1 MLWQRN
7 LSWPCFRSKKCVKT
21 RDFFLWRFGFA
32 LLIVVMPFGFVLF
45 VTTHLS
51 LQYENSIQTKFEVF
65 VCYLPEV
72 LNVQTDIFSTSYC
85 FFRMNFVLLWHW
97 HFYVKLEFFCNEEV
111 GLGFKCCMKI
121 TKQLCTSY
129 KVFKGV
135 ENSEHCRTI

>member
-1 MLWQRN
+1 MKISGAQWFEIKLNRFQGLTVYCN
-7 LSWPCFRSKKCVKT
+7 ICFGKETYPDLADQKMRQNAW
-21 RDFFLWRFGFA
+21 FFLWRFGFA

-97 HFYVKLEFFCNEEV
+97 HFYVKLEFFCNEP
-111 GLGFKCCMKI
+111 
-121 TKQLCTSY
+121 
-129 KVFKGV
+129 KV
-135 ENSEHCRTI
+135 

>member
-1 MLWQRN
+1 
-7 LSWPCFRSKKCVKT
+7 
-21 RDFFLWRFGFA
+21 
-32 LLIVVMPFGFVLF
+32 MPFGFVLF

-72 LNVQTDIFSTSYC
+72 LNRQIFFLLLTVYSA
-85 FFRMNFVLLWHW
+85 FFFFSNELCATLALTFFLDGCS
-97 HFYVKLEFFCNEEV
+97 FPKLMK